1 MPPKYKFNLNTYE
14 NYIVGV
20 DPGVTT
26 GIAILG
32 WDGNETPSAE
42 NVAYTLDQF
51 TYGNSGSVTD
61 NRSDNEIEMI
71 QDIAEY
77 ILNTTWGCYDY
88 LNPKIWLVMENFTL
102 RQTNSSPEYLSPV
115 RVASGIIAAM
125 LGRIDPAHYE
135 YPLPEINLIYQ
146 SPADAKNICTDER
159 LEKWGFKQKTDSD
172 TRHARDGL
180 RHAVAWLRKLSGPHT
195 SYQNLYTSL

>member
-1 MPPKYKFNLNTYE
+1 MPPTFKRYLPAYD

-32 WDGNETPSAE
+32 WDGDKTPSVE

-71 QDIAEY
+71 QDIAES
-77 ILNTTWGCYDY
+77 ILVNAWGLDG
-88 LNPKIWLVMENFTL
+88 PPVIWLVMENFTP
-102 RQTNSSPEYLSPV
+102 RQANSSPEYLSPV
-115 RVASGIIAAM
+115 RIASGVIASIISRVQCDSH
-125 LGRIDPAHYE
+125 LE
-135 YPLPEINLIYQ
+135 YPPIVKLVYQ

-180 RHAVAWLRKLSGPHT
+180 RHAVAWLRKLSGPYS

>member
-1 MPPKYKFNLNTYE
+1 MPPTFKRHLPDYA

-32 WDGNETPSAE
+32 WDGDKIPSVE

-71 QDIAEY
+71 QNIAEY
-77 ILNTTWGCYDY
+77 ILDTTWGCYDY
-88 LNPKIWLVMENFTL
+88 LNPKIWLVMESFTL
-102 RQTNSSPEYLSPV
+102 RQANSSPEYLSPV
-115 RVASGIIAAM
+115 RVASGIVAAM

-135 YPLPEINLIYQ
+135 YPLPTINLVYQ

-159 LEKWGFKQKTDSD
+159 LEKWGFKQKTNSD

-180 RHAVAWLRKLSGPHT
+180 RHAVAWLRKLSGPYS

>member
-1 MPPKYKFNLNTYE
+1 MPPTFKRYLPAYD

-32 WDGNETPSAE
+32 WDGDKTPSVE
-42 NVAYTLDQF
+42 SVTYTLNQF

-71 QDIAEY
+71 QDIAES
-77 ILNTTWGCYDY
+77 ILVNAWGF
-88 LNPKIWLVMENFTL
+88 NGPPVIWLVMENFTP
-102 RQTNSSPEYLSPV
+102 RQANSSPEYLSPV
-115 RVASGIIAAM
+115 RIASGVIASIISRVQCDSH
-125 LGRIDPAHYE
+125 LE
-135 YPLPEINLIYQ
+135 YPPIVKLVYQ

-159 LEKWGFKQKTDSD
+159 LEKWGFKQKTNSD

-180 RHAVAWLRKLSGPHT
+180 RHAVAWLRKLSGPYS
-195 SYQNLYTSL
+195 SYQNLYPSL

>member
-1 MPPKYKFNLNTYE
+1 MPPTFKRHLPVYA
-14 NYIVGV
+14 NYIIGV

-32 WDGNETPSAE
+32 WDGDKTPSVE

-61 NRSDNEIEMI
+61 NRSNNEIEMI
-71 QDIAEY
+71 QDIAES
-77 ILNTTWGCYDY
+77 ILVNAWGFDG
-88 LNPKIWLVMENFTL
+88 PPVVWLVMENFTP
-102 RQTNSSPEYLSPV
+102 RQANSSPEYLSPV
-115 RVASGIIAAM
+115 RIASGVIAAIISRVQCDSH
-125 LGRIDPAHYE
+125 LE
-135 YPLPEINLIYQ
+135 YPPIVNLVYQ

-159 LEKWGFKQKTDSD
+159 LEKWGFKQKNDSD

-180 RHAVAWLRKLSGPHT
+180 RHAVAWLRKLSGPYS
-195 SYQNLYTSL
+195 SYQTLYTSL

>member
-1 MPPKYKFNLNTYE
+1 MPPTFKRHLPAYA

-32 WDGNETPSAE
+32 WDSDKTPSVE

-71 QDIAEY
+71 QDIAES
-77 ILNTTWGCYDY
+77 ILVNAWGFDG
-88 LNPKIWLVMENFTL
+88 PPVVWLVMENFTP
-102 RQTNSSPEYLSPV
+102 RQANSSPEYLSPV
-115 RVASGIIAAM
+115 RIASGVIAAIISRVQCDSH
-125 LGRIDPAHYE
+125 LE
-135 YPLPEINLIYQ
+135 YPPIVNLVYQ

-159 LEKWGFKQKTDSD
+159 LEKWGFKQKNDSD

-180 RHAVAWLRKLSGPHT
+180 RHAVAWLRKLSGPYS
-195 SYQNLYTSL
+195 SYQTLYTSL

>member
-1 MPPKYKFNLNTYE
+1 MPPTFKRYLPAYD

-32 WDGNETPSAE
+32 WDGDKTPSVE
-42 NVAYTLDQF
+42 SVTYTLNQF

-71 QDIAEY
+71 QDIAES
-77 ILNTTWGCYDY
+77 ILVNAWGF
-88 LNPKIWLVMENFTL
+88 NGPPVIWLVMENFTP
-102 RQTNSSPEYLSPV
+102 RQANSSPEYLSPV
-115 RVASGIIAAM
+115 RIASGVIASIISRVQCDFH
-125 LGRIDPAHYE
+125 LE
-135 YPLPEINLIYQ
+135 YPPIVKLVYQ

-159 LEKWGFKQKTDSD
+159 LEKWGFKQKTNSD

-180 RHAVAWLRKLSGPHT
+180 RHAVAWLRKLSGPYS

>member
-1 MPPKYKFNLNTYE
+1 MPPKYEFNLGFYD

-32 WDGNETPSAE
+32 WNNDHPSIE

-71 QDIAEY
+71 QNIAES
-77 ILNTTWGCYDY
+77 ILINVWGGCDGT
-88 LNPKIWLVMENFTL
+88 PEVWLVMENFTP
-102 RQTNSSPEYLSPV
+102 RQANSSPEYLSPV
-115 RVASGIIAAM
+115 RIASGVIASIIS
-125 LGRIDPAHYE
+125 RVQSNSHSE
-135 YPLPEINLIYQ
+135 YPPMVNLVYQ

-159 LEKWGFKQKTDSD
+159 LEKWGFKQKTDHD

-180 RHAVAWLRKLSGPHT
+180 RHAVAWLRKLSGPHA

>member
-1 MPPKYKFNLNTYE
+1 MPPTFKRHLPVYA

-32 WDGNETPSAE
+32 WDGDKSLSVE

-71 QDIAEY
+71 QDIAES
-77 ILNTTWGCYDY
+77 ILVN
-88 LNPKIWLVMENFTL
+88 
-102 RQTNSSPEYLSPV
+102 
-115 RVASGIIAAM
+115 A
-125 LGRIDPAHYE
+125 
-135 YPLPEINLIYQ
+135 
-146 SPADAKNICTDER
+146 
-159 LEKWGFKQKTDSD
+159 WGFDGPP
-172 TRHARDGL
+172 RDLACNGKF
-180 RHAVAWLRKLSGPHT
+180 HPQAGE
-195 SYQNLYTSL
+195 

>member
-1 MPPKYKFNLNTYE
+1 MPPTFKRHLPVYA

-32 WDGNETPSAE
+32 WDDDKTPSVE

-71 QDIAEY
+71 QGIAES
-77 ILNTTWGCYDY
+77 ILVNAWGFDG
-88 LNPKIWLVMENFTL
+88 PPVVWLVMENFTP
-102 RQTNSSPEYLSPV
+102 RQANSSPEYLSPV
-115 RVASGIIAAM
+115 RIASGVIAAIISRVQCDSC
-125 LGRIDPAHYE
+125 LE
-135 YPLPEINLIYQ
+135 YPPIVNLVYQ

-159 LEKWGFKQKTDSD
+159 LEKWGFKQKNDSD

-180 RHAVAWLRKLSGPHT
+180 RHAVAWLRKLSGPYS

>member
-1 MPPKYKFNLNTYE
+1 MPPTFKRHLPAYA

-32 WDGNETPSAE
+32 WDSDKTPSVE

-61 NRSDNEIEMI
+61 
-71 QDIAEY
+71 
-77 ILNTTWGCYDY
+77 

-102 RQTNSSPEYLSPV
+102 RQTNSSSEYLSPV

-159 LEKWGFKQKTDSD
+159 LEKWGFKQKPDSD
-172 TRHARDGL
+172 IRHARDGL
-180 RHAVAWLRKLSGPHT
+180 RHAVAWLRKLSGPYS

>member
-1 MPPKYKFNLNTYE
+1 MPPTFKRYLPAYA

-32 WDGNETPSAE
+32 WDGDKTPSVE

-71 QDIAEY
+71 QDIAES
-77 ILNTTWGCYDY
+77 ILVNAWGLDG
-88 LNPKIWLVMENFTL
+88 PPVIWLVMENFTP
-102 RQTNSSPEYLSPV
+102 RQANSSPEYLSPV
-115 RVASGIIAAM
+115 RIASGVIASIISRVQCDSH
-125 LGRIDPAHYE
+125 LE
-135 YPLPEINLIYQ
+135 YPPIVKLVYQ

-180 RHAVAWLRKLSGPHT
+180 RHAVAWLRKLSGPYS

>member
-1 MPPKYKFNLNTYE
+1 MPPTFKRYLPDYA

-32 WDGNETPSAE
+32 WDGDKTPSVE

-71 QDIAEY
+71 QDIAES
-77 ILNTTWGCYDY
+77 ILVNAWGLDG
-88 LNPKIWLVMENFTL
+88 PPVIWLVMENFTP
-102 RQTNSSPEYLSPV
+102 RQANSSPEYLSPV
-115 RVASGIIAAM
+115 RIASGVIASIISRVQCDSH
-125 LGRIDPAHYE
+125 LE
-135 YPLPEINLIYQ
+135 YPPIVKLVYQ

-180 RHAVAWLRKLSGPHT
+180 RHAVAWLRKLSGPYS

>member
-1 MPPKYKFNLNTYE
+1 MPPTFKRYLPAYD

-32 WDGNETPSAE
+32 WDGDKTPSVE

-71 QDIAEY
+71 QDIAES
-77 ILNTTWGCYDY
+77 ILVNAWGLDG
-88 LNPKIWLVMENFTL
+88 PPVIWLVMENFTP
-102 RQTNSSPEYLSPV
+102 RQANSSPEYLSPV
-115 RVASGIIAAM
+115 RIASGVIASIISRVQCDSH
-125 LGRIDPAHYE
+125 LE
-135 YPLPEINLIYQ
+135 YPPIVKLVYQ

-180 RHAVAWLRKLSGPHT
+180 RHAVAWLRKLFGPYS

>member
-1 MPPKYKFNLNTYE
+1 MPPTFKRYLPAYD

-32 WDGNETPSAE
+32 WDGDKTPSVE
-42 NVAYTLDQF
+42 SVTYTLNQF

-71 QDIAEY
+71 QDIAES
-77 ILNTTWGCYDY
+77 ILVNAWGF
-88 LNPKIWLVMENFTL
+88 NGPPVIWLVMENFTP
-102 RQTNSSPEYLSPV
+102 RQANSSPEYLSPV
-115 RVASGIIAAM
+115 RIASGVIASIISRVQCDSH
-125 LGRIDPAHYE
+125 LE
-135 YPLPEINLIYQ
+135 YPPIVKLVYQ

-159 LEKWGFKQKTDSD
+159 LEKWGFKQKTNSD

-180 RHAVAWLRKLSGPHT
+180 RHAVAWLRKLSGPYS

>member
-1 MPPKYKFNLNTYE
+1 MSPKYESKLGFCD

-32 WDGNETPSAE
+32 WDNDKSLDIGS
-42 NVAYTLDQF
+42 VIYTLNQF

-71 QDIAEY
+71 QDIAES
-77 ILNTTWGCYDY
+77 ILINAWGFDG
-88 LNPKIWLVMENFTL
+88 PPVVWLVMESFTP
-102 RQTNSSPEYLSPV
+102 RQANSSPEYLSPV
-115 RVASGIIAAM
+115 RIASGVIASIISRVQFDSH
-125 LGRIDPAHYE
+125 LE
-135 YPLPEINLIYQ
+135 YPPMVNLVYQ

>member
-1 MPPKYKFNLNTYE
+1 MPPTFKRHLPAYA

-32 WDGNETPSAE
+32 WDSDKTPSVE

-71 QDIAEY
+71 QDIAES
-77 ILNTTWGCYDY
+77 ILVNAWGLDG
-88 LNPKIWLVMENFTL
+88 PPVIWLVMENFTP
-102 RQTNSSPEYLSPV
+102 RQANSSPEYLSPV
-115 RVASGIIAAM
+115 RIASGVIASIISRVQCDSH
-125 LGRIDPAHYE
+125 LE
-135 YPLPEINLIYQ
+135 YPPIVKLVYQ

-180 RHAVAWLRKLSGPHT
+180 RHAVAWLRKLSGPYS

>member
-1 MPPKYKFNLNTYE
+1 MPPTFKRYLPAYD

-32 WDGNETPSAE
+32 WDGDKTPSVE

-71 QDIAEY
+71 QDIAES
-77 ILNTTWGCYDY
+77 ILVNAWGLDG
-88 LNPKIWLVMENFTL
+88 PPVIWLVMENFTP
-102 RQTNSSPEYLSPV
+102 RQANSSPEYLSPV
-115 RVASGIIAAM
+115 RIASGVIASIISRVQCDSH
-125 LGRIDPAHYE
+125 LK
-135 YPLPEINLIYQ
+135 YPPIVKLVYQ

-180 RHAVAWLRKLSGPHT
+180 RHAVAWLRKLSGPYS

>member
-1 MPPKYKFNLNTYE
+1 MPPKYEFNLGIYD

-32 WDGNETPSAE
+32 WDNDKSPDIKSVT
-42 NVAYTLDQF
+42 YTLDQF

-71 QDIAEY
+71 QDIAES
-77 ILNTTWGCYDY
+77 ILVNVWGVDG
-88 LNPKIWLVMENFTL
+88 PPVVWLIMESFTL
-102 RQTNSSPEYLSPV
+102 RQANSSPEYLSPV
-115 RVASGIIAAM
+115 RIASGVIAAIISRVQCDSH
-125 LGRIDPAHYE
+125 LE
-135 YPLPEINLIYQ
+135 YPPIVKLVYQ

-180 RHAVAWLRKLSGPHT
+180 RHAITWLRKLSGPYT

>member
-1 MPPKYKFNLNTYE
+1 MPPTFKRYLPAYD

-32 WDGNETPSAE
+32 WYGDKTPSVE

-71 QDIAEY
+71 QDIAES
-77 ILNTTWGCYDY
+77 ILVNAWGLDA
-88 LNPKIWLVMENFTL
+88 PPVIWLVMENFTP
-102 RQTNSSPEYLSPV
+102 RQANSSPEYLSPV
-115 RVASGIIAAM
+115 RIASGVIASIISRVQCDSH
-125 LGRIDPAHYE
+125 LE
-135 YPLPEINLIYQ
+135 YPPIVKLVYQ

-159 LEKWGFKQKTDSD
+159 LEKWGFKQKTNSD

-180 RHAVAWLRKLSGPHT
+180 RHAVAWLRKLSGPYS

>member
-1 MPPKYKFNLNTYE
+1 MPPTFKRHLPDYA

-32 WDGNETPSAE
+32 WDGDKTPSVE

-71 QDIAEY
+71 QNIAES
-77 ILNTTWGCYDY
+77 ILVNAWGLDGS
-88 LNPKIWLVMENFTL
+88 PVVWLVMENFTP
-102 RQTNSSPEYLSPV
+102 RQANSSPEYLSPV
-115 RVASGIIAAM
+115 RIASGVIASIISRVQCDSR
-125 LGRIDPAHYE
+125 LE
-135 YPLPEINLIYQ
+135 YPPIVKLVYQ

-180 RHAVAWLRKLSGPHT
+180 RHAVAWLRKLSGPYS